1 MAHFLEII
9 WIANGPHNLVSQHKE
24 TLNRVSSNEACSA
37 AYKNFFHQLLSPV
50 NLDELNAP
58 IVFRS
63 LRQVEDILPD
73 SPAAFSPLRLARR
86 EKILDAAELLFSDQG
101 FRATTMESVAAEA
114 RVSKVTL
121 YGYFKDKDLLFEA
134 VANRV
139 AERLLEAVRTALSQS
154 GDPGIVIADALNQK
168 HQIVWDL
175 ARGSAFSNEL
185 FAAKN
190 QFAAGKFTDLDRLV
204 EAEITQLLKGR
215 KIKSAKAKARI
226 LFGAAKG
233 VANRAE
239 NKQQLTKDISD
250 LVSSMLR
257 YSS

>member
-1 MAHFLEII
+1 M
-9 WIANGPHNLVSQHKE
+9 K
-24 TLNRVSSNEACSA
+24 
-37 AYKNFFHQLLSPV
+37 
-50 NLDELNAP
+50 LDELNE
-58 IVFRS
+58 IKINRS
-63 LRQVEDILPD
+63 IRQVEDALPD
-73 SPAAFSPLRLARR
+73 TTAALSPLRLARR

-101 FRATTMESVAAEA
+101 FRATTMERVAAVA
-114 RVSKVTL
+114 RMSKVTL
-121 YGYFKDKDLLFEA
+121 YGYFEDKDLLFEA

-185 FAAKN
+185 FAAKT
-190 QFAAGKFTDLDRLV
+190 QFAAGKFTDLDRLI

-226 LFGAAKG
+226 LFGAATG

-239 NKQQLTKDISD
+239 NKKQLTKDIND
-250 LVSSMLR
+250 LVISVLRHSS
-257 YSS
+257 